1 MKVSIYIKKSNFDN
15 FYRWIQQLNLGMLS
29 TPTVEFSHIQ
39 NEIEDPLRVTLDSRE
54 YYLITDAKEDLKE
67 IEKIYGPMAINYEPG
82 NDKVHLQRIK
92 EAMRNAD
99 REDLTLELVYMS
111 LAIMKDLPDIT
122 VSEAIIIAERNL
134 LGNS

>member
-67 IEKIYGPMAINYEPG
+67 IEKIYGPMAINYEPE

>member
-15 FYRWIQQLNLGMLS
+15 FYRWIHQLNLGILS
-29 TPTVEFSHIQ
+29 TPPVEFSHIQ

-54 YYLITDAKEDLKE
+54 YYLITDAKEDLEE
-67 IEKIYGPMAINYEPG
+67 IEKIYGPMALNYEPE
-82 NDKVHLQRIK
+82 NDQVHLQRIK
-92 EAMRNAD
+92 EAMRNAA